1 MRKLCVFV
9 CGLAVTFASLLT
21 RLEANASPLL
31 IPASELDSKLPSTDG
46 SRESLADYRGS
57 AVLVHFF
64 ASWCGECLIEAPSLE
79 RLHRSLKDEN
89 FTVIGI
95 AIDDTVAAARS
106 LKERLNLTFPV
117 LVDTDKELKRAFA
130 VRGVPM
136 TIMLDASGSVVSFN
150 DPATG
155 APTKKILGP
164 RPWDSAA
171 ARRSIREILHPS
183 AGHDVALLGVPLRVE
198 F

>member
-1 MRKLCVFV
+1 V
-9 CGLAVTFASLLT
+9 A
-21 RLEANASPLL
+21 
-31 IPASELDSKLPSTDG
+31 
-46 SRESLADYRGS
+46 
-57 AVLVHFF
+57 LVHFF

-79 RLHRSLKDEN
+79 RLHRSLKDDN

-117 LVDTDKELKRAFA
+117 LVDIDKELKRTFA

-136 TIMLDASGSVVSFN
+136 TIVLDASGSVVSFN

-155 APTKKILGP
+155 TPTRKIMGP

-171 ARRSIREILHPS
+171 ARRSIREILSPS
-183 AGHDVALLGVPLRVE
+183 AGNDVALLSAPLRVE

>member
-1 MRKLCVFV
+1 MRALYVFI
-9 CGLAVTFASLLT
+9 CGLALTFASLLT
-21 RLEANASPLL
+21 LLEASASPLL
-31 IPASELDSKLPSTDG
+31 IPVSELDSKLPSTDG

-57 AVLVHFF
+57 VVLVHFF

-79 RLHRSLKDEN
+79 KLHRSLKDEN
-89 FTVIGI
+89 FTVVGI
-95 AIDDTVAAARS
+95 AIDDTIAAARS
-106 LKERLNLTFPV
+106 LKDRLNLTFPV

-136 TIMLDASGSVVSFN
+136 TIMLDASGSLVSFK

-155 APTKKILGP
+155 APTKKIVGP
-164 RPWDSAA
+164 RPWDSVA
-171 ARRSIREILHPS
+171 ARRSIQELLSPS
-183 AGHDVALLGVPLRVE
+183 TSNEVALLGVPTRVG